1 LIVFYGDQITNRQLW
16 HLTIHSRGHVSQRI
30 HRPWNDD

>member
-1 LIVFYGDQITNRQLW
+1 LLIVFYGDQITNRQLW
-16 HLTIHSRGHVSQRI
+16 HLTIHSRGQRI